1 VATAEIDGSEFC
13 VLEFD
18 LVRCLTISTVKD
30 RCNSG
35 LPFVRY
41 DATSISSSL
50 KMSPLPFL
58 TFRVN
63 IFDP

>member
-41 DATSISSSL
+41 DATSISSS
-50 KMSPLPFL
+50 
-58 TFRVN
+58 
-63 IFDP
+63 